1 MNEIVTK
8 CPAKINLN
16 LRILDKREDGYH
28 NIQTHFQLI
37 DIYDHLKFKS
47 NKDRNIIIESQETYL
62 NDEFNTIYQSAEK
75 LQKLMNENA
84 GVVIEVKKN
93 IPTGSGLGGASSN
106 AASTLV
112 ALNKLW
118 RLNLNK
124 HDLIKIASSIGADV
138 PFFVYGKNAS
148 GEGIGDKLEENK
160 TTSKKILVIKPNI
173 HSSTKKMFNLY
184 DKSKNFVKN
193 IALNE
198 QNSFWGVFLNQ
209 NPNIEEFIFSNNL
222 ENKINLSGSGS
233 SLFIYYEEESDIDK
247 IIKKIPRN
255 WRLFFCK
262 PLQYSPIC
270 NIN

>member
-47 NKDRNIIIESQETYL
+47 NKDRNITIESKETYL

-124 HDLIKIASSIGADV
+124 PVSYTHLTL
-138 PFFVYGKNAS
+138 P
-148 GEGIGDKLEENK
+148 
-160 TTSKKILVIKPNI
+160 TTL
-173 HSSTKKMFNLY
+173 
-184 DKSKNFVKN
+184 
-193 IALNE
+193 
-198 QNSFWGVFLNQ
+198 GV
-209 NPNIEEFIFSNNL
+209 
-222 ENKINLSGSGS
+222 
-233 SLFIYYEEESDIDK
+233 
-247 IIKKIPRN
+247 
-255 WRLFFCK
+255 
-262 PLQYSPIC
+262 
-270 NIN
+270 

>member
-28 NIQTHFQLI
+28 NIQTDYQLI

-47 NKDRNIIIESQETYL
+47 NKDRNITIESKETYL

-148 GEGIGDKLEENK
+148 GEGIGDKLEEIK
-160 TTSKKILVIKPNI
+160 TTSKKILVINPNKAANELVDPEI
-173 HSSTKKMFNLY
+173 LGDPAIYPDEATLSMLFADTADSPKKAQLSTKYFNKF
-184 DKSKNFVKN
+184 KSN
-193 IALNE
+193 
-198 QNSFWGVFLNQ
+198 
-209 NPNIEEFIFSNNL
+209 
-222 ENKINLSGSGS
+222 
-233 SLFIYYEEESDIDK
+233 
-247 IIKKIPRN
+247 
-255 WRLFFCK
+255 
-262 PLQYSPIC
+262 
-270 NIN
+270 

>member
-28 NIQTHFQLI
+28 NVKTDYQLI
-37 DIYDHLKFKS
+37 DIYDHLIFKS
-47 NKDRNIIIESQETYL
+47 NKDKNITIESKEAYL

-112 ALNKLW
+112 GLNKLW
-118 RLNLNK
+118 GLNLNK
-124 HDLIKIASSIGADV
+124 RDLIKIASSIGADV

-148 GEGIGDKLEENK
+148 GEGIGDKLEEIK

-173 HSSTKKMFNLY
+173 HSSSKKMFNLY
-184 DKSKNFVKN
+184 DKSVNFVKN
-193 IALNE
+193 ISLNE
-198 QNSFWGVFLNQ
+198 QNSFWDVFLNQ

>member
-1 MNEIVTK
+1 MKTLTTSKTYIIIYGKNSNDNTIN
-8 CPAKINLN
+8 AKYNS
-16 LRILDKREDGYH
+16 
-28 NIQTHFQLI
+28 LI
-37 DIYDHLKFKS
+37 SLGFKNVYVYTGGLFEWLCLQDIYGSDSFPTTSKELDLLKFKS

-124 HDLIKIASSIGADV
+124 RDLIKIASSIGADV

-160 TTSKKILVIKPNI
+160 TTSKKNI
-173 HSSTKKMFNLY
+173 GY
-184 DKSKNFVKN
+184 
-193 IALNE
+193 
-198 QNSFWGVFLNQ
+198 
-209 NPNIEEFIFSNNL
+209 
-222 ENKINLSGSGS
+222 
-233 SLFIYYEEESDIDK
+233 
-247 IIKKIPRN
+247 
-255 WRLFFCK
+255 
-262 PLQYSPIC
+262 
-270 NIN
+270 

>member
-28 NIQTHFQLI
+28 NIQTDYQLI

-47 NKDRNIIIESQETYL
+47 NKDRNITIESKETYL

-148 GEGIGDKLEENK
+148 GEGIGDKLEEIK

-173 HSSTKKMFNLY
+173 HSSKKKMLNLY
-184 DKSKNFVKN
+184 DK
-193 IALNE
+193 
-198 QNSFWGVFLNQ
+198 
-209 NPNIEEFIFSNNL
+209 
-222 ENKINLSGSGS
+222 
-233 SLFIYYEEESDIDK
+233 
-247 IIKKIPRN
+247 
-255 WRLFFCK
+255 
-262 PLQYSPIC
+262 
-270 NIN
+270 